1 MVCKCVRQ
9 LCFAAAVLLLAGCSR
24 LTGSDGLETSKV
36 PETDTEVSTAG
47 EMPTIWIEPDTTE
60 SADVQESETETGT
73 ESGEDEWE
81 MTAVIATD
89 IHYLARDLTDG
100 GSYFQYMVE
109 HGDGKVVT
117 YIEPIT
123 DAFLEDVVRR
133 QPDVLILSGDL
144 TLDGE
149 KKSHQ
154 ELAGKLKGVKAAGIP
169 VLVIPGNHDINNRR
183 AAKYIGEERLPAE
196 FTTPEEFLAI
206 YEEFGYGEAISRDRT
221 SLSYIY
227 QLDEYNRF
235 LMLDTCQ
242 YRPNAK
248 VGGAILADTYDWIEA
263 QLEDAWDEGM
273 NIIPVGHHNLLD
285 QSEIYVDDCTIEHGE
300 QLAGMLNDW
309 SIPLFLSGHLHVQ
322 HAKRSEDGYGIWEV
336 VTSSLATP
344 ACRYGVLKFRT
355 DASFGYSTEAVDV
368 EGWAARH
375 NREEED
381 LLEFNTFKEPFLR
394 RVFYNQS
401 YDKLSKL
408 GFLTEKQRQQMSDF
422 YSDLNYHYYQGTTY
436 GIKDAARKD
445 PAFKLW
451 EEEGSVTQLGDY
463 VLYIIEDAKWNY
475 NYLETD

>member
-1 MVCKCVRQ
+1 MVRKCAYW

-24 LTGSDGLETSKV
+24 TTGTDRTATGKGPEADTGATSADEPPAIRIE
-36 PETDTEVSTAG
+36 PETTETADTEAT
-47 EMPTIWIEPDTTE
+47 EP
-60 SADVQESETETGT
+60 ETEPETGAY
-73 ESGEDEWE
+73 EWE
-81 MTAVIATD
+81 ITVVIATD
-89 IHYLARDLTDG
+89 IHYLAEELTDG

-123 DAFLEDVVRR
+123 DAFLAEVVRSK
-133 QPDVLILSGDL
+133 PDVLILSGDL

-154 ELAGKLKGVKAAGIP
+154 ELAGKLRSVEAAGIP

-183 AAKYIGEERLPAE
+183 AAKFMGDERLPAE
-196 FTTPEEFLAI
+196 FTTPAEFLKI
-206 YEEFGYGEAISRDRT
+206 YQDFGYEEAISRDRT
-221 SLSYIY
+221 SLSYVY
-227 QLDEYNRF
+227 QLDENNRF

-242 YRPNAK
+242 YHPNAK

-263 QLEDAWDEGM
+263 QLEAAWDDGM

-300 QLAGMLNDW
+300 QLANMLNDW
-309 SIPLFLSGHLHVQ
+309 SVPLFLSGHLHVQ

-344 ACRYGVLKFRT
+344 ACRYGLLDFRA
-355 DASFGYSTEAVDV
+355 DGSFSYCTQEVDV
-368 EGWAARH
+368 ERWAAEH
-375 NREEED
+375 NLKEED
-381 LLEFNTFKEPFLR
+381 LLEFDTFKEPFLR

-401 YDKLSKL
+401 YDELTGLNS
-408 GFLTEKQRQQMSDF
+408 LTEKQRQQMSEF
-422 YSDLNYHYYQGTTY
+422 YSELNYHYYQGTTY
-436 GIKDAARKD
+436 SIREAARKD
-445 PAFKLW
+445 PAFELW
-451 EEEGSVTQLGDY
+451 EEEGSVSRLGDY